1 MMGHG
6 RVLRWG
12 MGQIFL
18 SMGRTWGFEL
28 MVSSAQVSLASQIQT
43 ETSKTSVEVEI
54 VVMA

>member
-1 MMGHG
+1 
-6 RVLRWG
+6 

-28 MVSSAQVSLASQIQT
+28 MVSSVQVSLASQIQT